1 MTADASRKVPL
12 FGGAISAH
20 LPTRYVDVSDFRP
33 VPDNQEVWTDASVD
47 ESVIVEILERVEEGP
62 SDAEGGAAGW
72 FWEDLAA
79 VSECGPN
86 DAHLT
91 SVTRLS
97 SEHLPAMNGRFAA
110 ASVAV
115 GTMKMAKGRERGDE
129 RNRNVVEV
137 TLANVRLPEVGTD
150 LLVTVNRPLVVAP
163 GSSAAA
169 TTGAGVIGTGG
180 EGWSALRSILETFS
194 VDDWSLFGYGD

>member
-47 ESVIVEILERVEEGP
+47 ESVIVEILERVEDGP

-110 ASVAV
+110 ASV
-115 GTMKMAKGRERGDE
+115 G
-129 RNRNVVEV
+129 
-137 TLANVRLPEVGTD
+137 
-150 LLVTVNRPLVVAP
+150 
-163 GSSAAA
+163 
-169 TTGAGVIGTGG
+169 
-180 EGWSALRSILETFS
+180 
-194 VDDWSLFGYGD
+194 

>member
-1 MTADASRKVPL
+1 MTTDASRKVPL

-79 VSECGPN
+79 VSECGPI
-86 DAHLT
+86 DVHLT

-115 GTMKMAKGRERGDE
+115 SLLLVLFGTAGGVTYGVVAAAPALARLEQSQRQAERQRMLRERSF
-129 RNRNVVEV
+129 R
-137 TLANVRLPEVGTD
+137 GT
-150 LLVTVNRPLVVAP
+150 P
-163 GSSAAA
+163 GSRRAYQDAH
-169 TTGAGVIGTGG
+169 
-180 EGWSALRSILETFS
+180 L
-194 VDDWSLFGYGD
+194 D

>member
-47 ESVIVEILERVEEGP
+47 ESVIVEILERVEDGP

-115 GTMKMAKGRERGDE
+115 GTMK
-129 RNRNVVEV
+129 
-137 TLANVRLPEVGTD
+137 L
-150 LLVTVNRPLVVAP
+150 
-163 GSSAAA
+163 
-169 TTGAGVIGTGG
+169 
-180 EGWSALRSILETFS
+180 
-194 VDDWSLFGYGD
+194 SLIHI